1 MTKAEIRTRIQNLVR
16 DTYGAAGTWLGQD
29 PTIIDEFID
38 DALEDVVLDLMI
50 FMRGKFA
57 GEETIDL
64 EADEPDYTLTA
75 EWWQIYKMERNVTDK
90 RPKEIEIVKPTDKA
104 RYMYVGQTQEHPD
117 ACIILGET
125 ITFLPT
131 PSTDKA
137 DYANCIFVRPEAV
150 TLAAGGPAYMPRPA
164 HRMIVYSAAAKI
176 ATMKGENPATL
187 MSFYNK
193 RLKEVKRIFT
203 AQDQQSP
210 KFVGA
215 SREEKV
221 FVDTRENRDWGF
233 FE

>member
-1 MTKAEIRTRIQNLVR
+1 MNEASIRTAVQNLVR
-16 DTYGAAGTWLGQD
+16 DTYGLAGTWLGAD
-29 PTIIDEFID
+29 ATILDDFID
-38 DALEDVVLDLMI
+38 DALEEVVLDLMT

-90 RPKEIEIVKPTDKA
+90 RPKEIDIVKPTDKA
-104 RYMYVGQTQEHPD
+104 SYMYVGQTQEHPD

-131 PSTDKA
+131 PSTDKD
-137 DYANCIFVRPEAV
+137 DYVNCIFVRPEAV
-150 TLAAGGPAYMPRPA
+150 SLDAGGPDYMPRPA
-164 HRMIVYSAAAKI
+164 HRMIVYNAAAKI
-176 ATMKGENPATL
+176 GASKGEDPATL
-187 MSFYNK
+187 MMFYEQRMRK
-193 RLKEVKRIFT
+193 VKRIFT

-215 SREEKV
+215 SREGKV